1 MLGVVVALGSGLG
14 LGLGLGSG
22 LGLGEGLGLGLGI
35 GLEIVDPSLHDAG
48 GRDVELEL
56 LLALELRKHL
66 VSARARG
73 DGSG

>member
-1 MLGVVVALGSGLG
+1 M
-14 LGLGLGSG
+14 
-22 LGLGEGLGLGLGI
+22 GI
-35 GLEIVDPSLHDAG
+35 GLEIVNPNLHDAG